1 MKQTRKG
8 FTLMELLIVIVV
20 IGILAAMMM
29 FSSTE
34 AVSSAKASNIIS
46 NLRQLKT
53 ATIAWY
59 TENLERVVP
68 TNSSSGSKYK
78 IRIYKNNGTHSDVEF
93 SAFIQTNSSEFMKYI
108 SNGKSKKLL
117 DRKNAANNEG
127 EYILTAM
134 AYTTK
139 WYVCYNVGNDSRL
152 KQKLAG
158 KQKSVGLL
166 GTNKMDDVGGN
177 TGNSPIDAA
186 YTDQKFVCMLVLDL
200 GD

>member
-1 MKQTRKG
+1 M
-8 FTLMELLIVIVV
+8 
-20 IGILAAMMM
+20 
-29 FSSTE
+29 
-34 AVSSAKASNIIS
+34 
-46 NLRQLKT
+46 
-53 ATIAWY
+53 
-59 TENLERVVP
+59 P

-93 SAFIQTNSSEFMKYI
+93 SKFIQTNSSEFMKYI

-158 KQKSVGLL
+158 KQKTAGLL

-177 TGNSPIDAA
+177 TGNSQIDAA
-186 YTDQKFVCMLVLDL
+186 YTDQKFVCMLVLDF